1 MTKTGVASELTML
14 NSSLNNNYDSDKKKE
29 RSAVNYTRRRKSSAT
44 VAGCELLSRLM
55 FLPRR

>member
-29 RSAVNYTRRRKSSAT
+29 RSACGQLHEEKKKFRD
-44 VAGCELLSRLM
+44 SRWL
-55 FLPRR
+55 